1 MTNRNLLSATL
12 AVLLTGSCAMA
23 EEDVTTI
30 RWSELKA
37 AGKLETGEIVR
48 SSAESHSSSEDSDS
62 HEELLIVNEAATPLM
77 VHLATI
83 EPAGISKF
91 NYTVSGRVR
100 YENVEQPGYL
110 EMWSVFPDNS
120 RYFSKTLSPSGPTG
134 TIHGTSASREFIL
147 PFSSSARSGT
157 PSRLEINLVLPAQ
170 GKVWIS
176 PLKLSQFEQAEWA
189 DAMTAEGAWW
199 GNRAGAWM
207 GAVAGVVFGLLGAL
221 VGVLSSW
228 GRGKNV
234 CLAICWFTVVFSV
247 VCLGVG
253 TVALAMSQP
262 YVVYYPPLLLGVI
275 GSVVM
280 GSAISTVRKRFSELE
295 LRRMESMDVSVA

>member
-12 AVLLTGSCAMA
+12 AVLLTGSCAIA
-23 EEDVTTI
+23 EEQIATI

-37 AGKLETGEIVR
+37 DGKLETGEIIR
-48 SSAESHSSSEDSDS
+48 SSAESPSGSEDSNS

-83 EPAGISKF
+83 ESAGISKF

-110 EMWSVFPDNS
+110 EMWSVFPDKS

-134 TIHGTSASREFIL
+134 TIHGTSSSREFIL

-157 PSRLEINLVLPAQ
+157 PSKLEINLVLPAQ

-176 PLKLSQFEQAEWA
+176 PLKLSQFEPTEWA

-199 GNRAGAWM
+199 GNRTANLM
-207 GAVAGVVFGLLGAL
+207 GAILGPLLGLMGAL
-221 VGVLSSW
+221 VGTLSGL
-228 GRGKNV
+228 GRGKTV
-234 CLAICWFTVVFSV
+234 CITICWFTLIFGVVSLV
-247 VCLGVG
+247 GGV
-253 TVALAMSQP
+253 VALVMAQP
-262 YVVYYPPLLLGVI
+262 YAVYFPLLLLGVI
-275 GSVVM
+275 GTVVM
-280 GSAISTVRKRFSELE
+280 GSVLPTIRKRFSDIE
-295 LRRMESMDVSVA
+295 LRKMDSMDVSAA

>member
-1 MTNRNLLSATL
+1 MTNRNLLSITL

-23 EEDVTTI
+23 EEHVATI
-30 RWSELKA
+30 RWSELES
-37 AGKLETGEIVR
+37 AGKLKAGEITR
-48 SSAESHSSSEDSDS
+48 PSAESASDVE
-62 HEELLIVNEAATPLM
+62 EELLIVNEAATPLT

-83 EPAGISKF
+83 DPAGISEF

-147 PFSSSARSGT
+147 PFQSSARSGT
-157 PSRLEINLVLPAQ
+157 PSKLEISLVLPAQ
-170 GKVWIS
+170 GNVWIS
-176 PLKLSQFEQAEWA
+176 PLKLSQFEQHEWA
-189 DAMTAEGAWW
+189 DAMTVEGAWW
-199 GNRAGAWM
+199 GNRTGSWM
-207 GAVAGVVFGLLGAL
+207 GAIAGVVFGLLGAL

-253 TVALAMSQP
+253 AVALAMSQP

-275 GSVVM
+275 GTIVM
-280 GSAISTVRKRFSELE
+280 GSAISTIRKRFSELE
-295 LRRMESMDVSVA
+295 LRRMESMDVSAV

>member
-23 EEDVTTI
+23 EEHVATI
-30 RWSELKA
+30 RWSELEA
-37 AGKLETGEIVR
+37 AGKLETGEVIR
-48 SSAESHSSSEDSDS
+48 PSAESPSSSA
-62 HEELLIVNEAATPLM
+62 EELLIVNEAATPLT

-83 EPAGISKF
+83 DPTSISKF

-120 RYFSKTLSPSGPTG
+120 RYFSKTLSSSGPTG

-147 PFSSSARSGT
+147 PFSSSVRSGT
-157 PSRLEINLVLPAQ
+157 PSKLEINLVLPAQ

-176 PLKLSQFEQAEWA
+176 PLKLSEFEKSEWG
-189 DAMTAEGAWW
+189 DAMIAEGAWW
-199 GNRAGAWM
+199 GNRTGSLM
-207 GAVAGVVFGLLGAL
+207 GAILGPLLGILGAL
-221 VGVLSSW
+221 VGTLSGW

-234 CLAICWFTVVFSV
+234 CIAICWSTVVFGV
-247 VCLGVG
+247 VCLITGF
-253 TVALAMSQP
+253 VALAMGQP
-262 YVVYYPPLLLGVI
+262 YVVYYPPLLLGLI
-275 GSVVM
+275 GTVVM
-280 GSAISTVRKRFSELE
+280 GSILPTIRKRFSDIE
-295 LRRMESMDVSVA
+295 LRKMESMDVSAA

>member
-1 MTNRNLLSATL
+1 MTNRNLLSITL

-23 EEDVTTI
+23 EEHVATI
-30 RWSELKA
+30 RWSELEST
-37 AGKLETGEIVR
+37 GKLKAGEITR
-48 SSAESHSSSEDSDS
+48 PSAESSSGVE
-62 HEELLIVNEAATPLM
+62 EELLIVNEAATPLT

-83 EPAGISKF
+83 DSTGISKF

-110 EMWSVFPDNS
+110 EMWSVSPDNS
-120 RYFSKTLSPSGPTG
+120 RYFSKTLSPSGPMG
-134 TIHGTSASREFIL
+134 TIHGTSASREFII
-147 PFSSSARSGT
+147 PFSSSAASGT
-157 PSRLEINLVLPAQ
+157 PSKLEINLVLPAQ

-176 PLKLSQFEQAEWA
+176 PLKLSQFEQNEWA
-189 DAMTAEGAWW
+189 DAMTVEGAWW
-199 GNRAGAWM
+199 GNRTGSWM
-207 GAVAGVVFGLLGAL
+207 GVISGVVFGLLGAL
-221 VGVLSSW
+221 VGMLSSW

-253 TVALAMSQP
+253 AVALAISQP

-275 GSVVM
+275 GTIVM
-280 GSAISTVRKRFSELE
+280 GSAISTIRKRFSELE
-295 LRRMESMDVSVA
+295 LRRMASMGVSAV